1 MYQPQEQDQREDAR
15 LIFREARRELD
26 WTADRYRQA
35 RYAIP
40 AGNGSPTELN
50 KARQAWSWALMQ
62 WVQALIYREEVMDG
76 VALDEELGQAA
87 SLEGQSPSAFTEFQQ
102 IRQEVEAHYGEYE
115 RARRSADVDLAQVA
129 EARNAWGE
137 ALTRWSRALI
147 SRETKSDAH
156 LLGTRD
162 EQDLLGTRLNGEM
175 PGAFGPGTSTRVQEI
190 VDASREKERAANV
203 ARRAGLPKG
212 NPLPIGRVAES
223 ILSIAVSERHYQ
235 LIVAKRIS
243 VVTEVAHREARRLRP
258 GSYVGIVCR
267 SEIHYSRIRRI
278 TAYAS
283 ATELVKCENPRW
295 LDPEQNSLQLVGAC
309 QQQLVFFRNRNPNE
323 QPRGLLA
330 IELIL

>member
-15 LIFREARRELD
+15 LVFREARRELD

-40 AGNGSPTELN
+40 AGNGSPKELS
-50 KARQAWSWALMQ
+50 KARQLWSWALAQ
-62 WVQALIYREEVMDG
+62 WVQALIYREEAMDG
-76 VALDEELGQAA
+76 VTLDEELGQAS
-87 SLEGQSPSAFTEFQQ
+87 SLEGQPSSASTEFQQ
-102 IRQEVEAHYGEYE
+102 IRQEVEARYSEYE
-115 RARRSADVDLAQVA
+115 GARRSASVDLAQVTA
-129 EARNAWGE
+129 ARTAWGE

-147 SRETKSDAH
+147 SRETKFDAH

-162 EQDLLGTRLNGEM
+162 EQDLLGAGLAGEK
-175 PGAFGPGTSTRVQEI
+175 PGAFGPGTSPRVQEL
-190 VDASREKERAANV
+190 VEESREKERAVNV
-203 ARRAGLPKG
+203 AQRTGLPKG
-212 NPLPIGRVAES
+212 NPLPIGRSAES
-223 ILSIAVSERHYQ
+223 VLSIAVSERRYQ

-309 QQQLVFFRNRNPNE
+309 QQQLVFFRNRNPSE

-330 IELIL
+330 IELTV